1 MMKKSIALVLVGAF
15 LSVNVA
21 PGVFAQTTTPGP
33 TGPASATVQQYLEF
47 SLKKVVRMSV
57 AAGDINPFTQGTDVS
72 SSPDFSFGTLQ
83 AYKDTD
89 GKFLFMR
96 GEYFYY
102 VLMIAAT
109 SGRRYKITESGSALS
124 GSGTTLPQEA
134 VLLFP
139 DYQWQDK
146 LGTADQGAPPDG
158 AYVGPVT
165 SATKGASVENLIY
178 QSGSTPNGKGRLVRA
193 VLAISG
199 PAAPIPPA
207 TVSYPFNYSLGY
219 NGAAGQGTKNEYTSW
234 KPVTQDQPSGPY
246 TGTITFTLTL
256 N

>member
-1 MMKKSIALVLVGAF
+1 MMKKSIALVLVGAL
-15 LSVNVA
+15 LSLYGT

-57 AAGDINPFTQGTDVS
+57 AAGDTNPFTQGTDVS

-83 AYKDTD
+83 AYTD
-89 GKFLFMR
+89 ATGKFLFMR

-109 SGRRYKITESGSALS
+109 SGRRYKITESGSPLS
-124 GSGTTLPQEA
+124 GAGTTLPQES
-134 VLLFP
+134 VLLVP

-146 LGTADQGAPPDG
+146 LGTADQGAPPSG

-165 SATKGASVENLIY
+165 SATKGASIESIVY
-178 QSGSTPNGKGRLVRA
+178 QSDTNGKGRLVRA

-199 PAAPIPPA
+199 PAAPVPPA
-207 TVSYPFNYSLGY
+207 TVSYPYNYSQGY
-219 NGAAGQGTKNEYTSW
+219 NGSTGSGTKQEYTAW